1 MTVTAAREARLS
13 TKIVERLTQVQP
25 RTARTFAVHSPIDGM
40 ELIQV
45 ADCDAADA
53 RRAADRAVTAF
64 ESWKETT
71 AYDRSALLRRWGVLM
86 QEHAADLVPL
96 MAMEMGKPV
105 TEAAGELRY
114 SISFVE
120 WNAEEAKRIYGETIP
135 SQFAHKRIHVLKQPS
150 GVVYAITPW
159 NFPHATVTRK
169 VAPALAAGCTVI
181 LKPAEETPLSAL
193 YLAAL
198 WEEAGGPPGTLQVL
212 PALDPVPVSDVLLD
226 DARVRVLT
234 FTGSTAVGM
243 HLYARCAK
251 TMKRLALEL
260 GGHAPF
266 LIFEDADIGD
276 AVREVVACKFR
287 NAGQTCVCTNR
298 VYVHQAIE
306 AEFTETLT
314 HAVSS
319 LRVGDPLDVATQIG
333 PLVSS
338 DGLKKVQR
346 HVADAVERGARVTTG
361 GQPLG
366 GLFFQPTVLTGVTA
380 NMQLMGEETFG
391 PIAPVLTFGGDAE
404 AIAKANDTP
413 YGLAAYLWT
422 RDLSRAYRV
431 SEALQYGIVG
441 VNDGVPST
449 AQAPFGGVKNSGI
462 GREGGHWGIDEFLD
476 VKHVSV
482 GLR

>member
-1 MTVTAAREARLS
+1 MTVIVAREARLS
-13 TKIVERLTQVQP
+13 ANIVERLTQAQP
-25 RTARTFAVHSPIDGM
+25 RIARTFAVHSPMDEM

-53 RRAADRAVTAF
+53 RRAADRAAAAF

-71 AYDRSALLRRWGVLM
+71 AYERSALLRRWATLM
-86 QEHAADLVPL
+86 QEHADDLVPL

-114 SISFVE
+114 STSFVE

-135 SQFAHKRIHVLKQPS
+135 SQFAHKRMLVLKQPS

-193 YLAAL
+193 YLASL
-198 WEEAGGPPGTLQVL
+198 WEEAGGPAGTLQVL

-226 DARVRVLT
+226 DPRVRVLT

-251 TMKRLALEL
+251 TMKRIALEL

-298 VYVHQAIE
+298 IYVHDSIV
-306 AEFTETLT
+306 AEFTEALT
-314 HAVSS
+314 NAVST
-319 LRVGDPLDVATQIG
+319 LRVGDPLDNATQIG
-333 PLVSS
+333 PLVSA
-338 DGLKKVQR
+338 DGLRKVQR
-346 HVADAVERGARVTTG
+346 HVADAVEHGARVTTG
-361 GQPLG
+361 GQSLG
-366 GLFFQPTVLTGVTA
+366 GLFYQPTVLTGVTRD
-380 NMQLMGEETFG
+380 MQLMGEETFG
-391 PIAPVLTFGGDAE
+391 PVAPILTFRSDAE
-404 AIAKANDTP
+404 SIAKANDTP

-476 VKHVSV
+476 VKYVTL